1 MSRTKTL
8 LKYAAG
14 CWLAVFVALEA
25 ARLASTLFGVAPNA
39 DLLTFMMLWPLTLG
53 LPAVVLLVVVGLE
66 YRRRSK
72 MASPGD
78 GPDRR

>member
-1 MSRTKTL
+1 MSKAKTL

-25 ARLASTLFGVAPNA
+25 ARLASTLFGVAPA
-39 DLLTFMMLWPLTLG
+39 AGLLTFIMLWPLTLG
-53 LPAVVLLVVVGLE
+53 LPAVMLLVAVGLE

-72 MASPGD
+72 TASPGD
-78 GPDRR
+78 GPAQR